1 MDKESTV
8 QQPPAQPLFGLD
20 FGRRLWRLTR
30 LYWSS
35 ADAARGGLLL
45 ALAVA
50 LELGAVYGNFVL
62 ADAQRRIYDALQ
74 DRVAS
79 AFARG
84 IGLFLGLALVFVLL
98 STYRIYVRQA
108 LEIRWRNW
116 LTGHLLEQ
124 WISPHACCQMELL
137 RSEADNPDQRIAE
150 DARNYVASAL
160 GLSLSLL
167 ASIATLVSFA
177 GLLWTLSGDWPIR
190 IGGTEFHAPGF
201 MMWVAIA
208 YALLGSWITHRVGRR
223 LVPINFDRL
232 RFEADFRFGLVRFRE
247 NAEAVGL
254 AHGEAQER
262 LGAGERFGHVVGNWW
277 QLIRAQRNLAL
288 FTGGIG
294 QLNGVVPLLVAAP
307 GYFLGQLTLGRVA
320 QTGIAYGQVSSALA
334 WFVYAY
340 QEIAQWRASI
350 ERLLTFMDAIETS
363 RARVTR
369 PGGVRVEAGEGDSL
383 RLSDL
388 HLELPSGQALLDGGD
403 ASIAAGERVVVV
415 GPSGAGQTTL
425 LRAIAGHWP
434 FGRGRIRLPEGARTM
449 FLSQQPYLPIATLRA
464 AVSYPAREGTFAD
477 EKIREAL
484 RLFGLTDL
492 VERLDETDH
501 WEKRLSSGEQQRLAF
516 ARILLHEPGWV
527 FLDDA
532 TGALDEET
540 ERRAYATLQQRLPR
554 ATVVSIAHRPAV
566 ERYHARRW
574 TLVRRQ
580 EGPAQLQAA

>member
-1 MDKESTV
+1 VPLTRT
-8 QQPPAQPLFGLD
+8 QALFGVL
-20 FGRRLWRLTR
+20 FARRLWRLTR

-35 ADAARGGLLL
+35 RDAAKGGLLL

-50 LELGAVYGNFVL
+50 LELGTVYGNFVL

-74 DRVAS
+74 DRLAA
-79 AFARG
+79 AFFSG
-84 IGLFLGLALVFVLL
+84 VGLFLSVVLGFVLV
-98 STYRIYVRQA
+98 STYRVYVRQA

-116 LTGHLLEQ
+116 LTGHLLED

-150 DARNYVASAL
+150 DVRNYVSSAL

-167 ASIATLVSFA
+167 AALATLISFA
-177 GLLWTLSGDWPIR
+177 SLLWSLSGDWPIR
-190 IGGTEFHAPGF
+190 IGAAEIRIPGL

-208 YALLGSWITHRVGRR
+208 YAAVASWITHRLGHR

-254 AHGEAQER
+254 AGGEARER
-262 LGAGERFGHVVGNWW
+262 LGAGERFGRVVGNWW
-277 QLIRAQRNLAL
+277 HLIRAQRNLAL

-294 QLNGVVPLLVAAP
+294 QVNGVVPLLVAAP

-320 QTGIAYGQVSSALA
+320 QTGIAYAQVSGALA
-334 WFVYAY
+334 WFVNAY

-350 ERLLTFMDAIETS
+350 ERLLTFTDAMES
-363 RARVTR
+363 ARARLSR
-369 PGGVRVEAGEGDSL
+369 PGGLRVESTDGDAL
-383 RLSDL
+383 RLLDL
-388 HLELPSGQALLDGGD
+388 HLELPSGRALLDGGN
-403 ASIAAGERVVVV
+403 ASIARGERVVVV

-434 FGRGRIRLPEGARTM
+434 FGKGRIEMPARARTM
-449 FLSQQPYLPIATLRA
+449 FLSQRPYLPIATLRA
-464 AVSYPAREGTFAD
+464 AVSYPAPEGTFPD
-477 EKIREAL
+477 EKIREVL
-484 RLFGLTDL
+484 RLLELTDL
-492 VERLDETDH
+492 AERLDEIDH
-501 WEKRLSSGEQQRLAF
+501 WEKRLSGGEQQRLAF
-516 ARILLHEPGWV
+516 ARVLLHEPTWV

-532 TGALDEET
+532 TAALDEET
-540 ERRAYATLQQRLPR
+540 ERRAYAVLTEQLPD

-566 ERYHARRW
+566 AQYHTRRW
-574 TLVRRQ
+574 TLVPRGDGRA
-580 EGPAQLQAA
+580 ELQAA

>member
-1 MDKESTV
+1 LQRFTR
-8 QQPPAQPLFGLD
+8 PLFGLN
-20 FGRRLWRLTR
+20 FARRLWRLTR
-30 LYWSS
+30 LYWRSP
-35 ADAARGGLLL
+35 DAVKGGLLL
-45 ALAVA
+45 ALAIG
-50 LELGAVYGNFVL
+50 LEFGTVYGTFEL

-79 AFARG
+79 DFFAG
-84 IGLFLGLALVFVLL
+84 VGLFAGIVLLFVLV

-108 LEIRWRNW
+108 LEIRWRSW

-137 RSEADNPDQRIAE
+137 HAKADNPDQRIAE

-167 ASIATLVSFA
+167 SAIATLVSFA
-177 GLLWTLSGDWPIR
+177 GLLWSLSGDWPLR
-190 IGGTEFHAPGF
+190 LGGTQFHVPGF

-208 YALLGSWITHRVGRR
+208 YALVASWITHRIGRR

-254 AHGEAQER
+254 ADGEERER
-262 LGAGERFGHVVGNWW
+262 LGARERFTRVISNWW
-277 QLIRAQRNLAL
+277 HLIRAQRNLTL
-288 FTGGIG
+288 FTTGIG
-294 QLNGVVPLLVAAP
+294 QLNSAVPLLVAAP

-320 QTGIAYGQVSSALA
+320 QTGIAYGQVSGALV
-334 WFVYAY
+334 WVVNAY

-350 ERLLTFMDAIETS
+350 ERLLTFMDAIEST
-363 RARVTR
+363 RERVEQ
-369 PGGVRVEAGEGDSL
+369 PGGVRVEPGDGGAL
-383 RLSDL
+383 RLHDL
-388 HLELPSGQALLDGGD
+388 HLDLPSGRALLEGD
-403 ASIAAGERVVVV
+403 DAAVAPGEHVVVV

-434 FGRGRIRLPEGARTM
+434 FGHGRIEVPRGARSM

-464 AVSYPAREGTFAD
+464 AVSYPAPEGSFPDAR
-477 EKIREAL
+477 IREVL
-484 RLFGLTDL
+484 RTFELDELIA
-492 VERLDETDH
+492 RLDETDH
-501 WEKRLSSGEQQRLAF
+501 WEKRLSTGEQQRLAF
-516 ARILLHEPGWV
+516 ARVLLHQPDWV

-540 ERRAYATLQQRLPR
+540 EARLYAILAERLPK
-554 ATVVSIAHRPAV
+554 ASVVSIAHRPAV
-566 ERYHARRW
+566 ERYHTRRW
-574 TLVRRQ
+574 TLVPHR
-580 EGPAQLQAA
+580 EGPAELRAA